1 MATYTVANG
10 GGNIDAAATYTPNT
24 GLIPG
29 AADVINFTATS
40 GQLTVNTTRT
50 ILDINF
56 SNYTNVITFNSVL
69 NVSRNITFG
78 DAGGNATYTVT
89 TNVNGDFRKTGTGNI
104 TSNNKVWT
112 GKFTLA
118 NGTYTVTFMDK
129 MTVSGAVEVSGTTS
143 NVITLS
149 PNNVFDPERFDVQG
163 NFTVSGTSSTLTGA
177 ALIKFTGTANQSVSW
192 TSTGVVRNDIKVDKT
207 GGTLTLSG
215 TIAYNTGTFTYVQ
228 GTVNSGSSTLSIATA
243 TTTMNTNGS
252 TASGATTTS
261 STGINW
267 NNVTLFTTLNLTSN
281 FTCVGTLTSGVC
293 TITRAASENV
303 YLGGS
308 LTMSGN
314 ITSTAA
320 AIIMNG
326 TGIWSG
332 SSTLIAPLTINTP
345 GTITI
350 SGAVFFSTRTLT
362 YTAGTV
368 TTTGSTLT
376 ITASCTLATNGITW
390 NNFTTSTTATI
401 TLTNNFSMSG
411 VWTSSAGTITF
422 AGAGTFNSTGSI
434 SFSGTAAVTTKN
446 ALPNI
451 TTITISNNATTTLA
465 GDITASGL
473 VTLGITANQTTL
485 SSSGGA
491 RTITCSAGL
500 TIGSTNNGFVV
511 CNVNLKITG
520 GTISSSGSLSG
531 GYIQIN
537 TTYQFEIDGNVTF
550 SAANALYMYG
560 GVTTGT
566 GGTFKY
572 TSGTVTTTGSS
583 IYVQAMFFNSG
594 SIGWNNVWFIS
605 GSASTT
611 VLQSN
616 ITVNGLLT
624 LGYLT
629 VGYTI
634 NNDGTTK
641 TIAANGGI
649 AMSGSTSIVSGTAN
663 IRATGGTITGVS
675 SVQLRNNLEIAG
687 NVTFASGVT
696 FNYNTGILLYTS
708 GAVTTTNSTLSVG
721 ASTTLNTNGITWH
734 NLTTSATAVIT
745 LSSNFTWSNIWS
757 STSGTVTFT
766 GAGLL
771 VSTGSISFTAGAAVT
786 IPNSL
791 LSLTTITITSNA
803 TTTLVGNIS
812 CSGLLTLGITTNSTT
827 LSSSGGARTITTAG
841 GLTTTTTTGF
851 VVCNVNLKITGGTIT
866 ASGNPAVGGYFQMNT
881 PYQFEIDGNVTF
893 ASSGAFYMYGGVAS
907 GTGGTFKYTSGT
919 VTTTGSSFYIHSM
932 NVDSGSITWNNIWFL
947 TGGAT
952 ISVLQSDMTVN
963 GLLTLGYLTVAFAI
977 NNNGT
982 AKTITA
988 NNGITMSGS
997 TSVVSGTANIV
1008 VTGGTITGVSSTQ
1021 LRNNLTL
1028 NSAGTI
1034 TFASGVT
1041 FGYNTGTL
1049 TYTAGTIVTTG
1060 STLSVATSTTFA
1072 TNGMTW
1078 NIINWSGGTIT
1089 LTNAL
1094 TATGLIT
1101 ASFQLPVLNGS
1112 DLYANGGMTFTGIN
1126 LSTNFAFMSG
1136 TSTIRFEGTG
1146 AWTSTQQGTYRSNVI
1161 INPTS
1166 NSFIV
1171 NNVYYA
1177 LGTITYSSSNGGQVT
1192 SAVLTLGYH
1201 TALSGRS
1208 LSRSVTFNTGA
1219 MRWEYILCMSYT
1231 DSGGGTTST
1240 ITCLSNLNVNY
1251 FGFTGIG
1258 TVAGDTWNFSL
1269 STGANL
1275 VNVGNFNVAARAT
1288 VNLAKDFTTRT
1299 LSFSTGV
1306 FGRLNNNTVTVTNLL
1321 TSQASAVATTW
1332 TGTTKLILGDGCSWT
1347 RTDNNGPVN
1356 FLMEFQGDLT
1366 LGSTAFPVMTYSTS
1380 PLIYTGRK
1388 AAKVLGRLAIGTA
1401 TMTNMN
1407 KVTFQSLT
1415 ITSGATITM
1424 NQFFGGSP
1432 DLRSTIVP
1440 SSTTNYT
1447 ISFSDAVEKLARF
1460 VKITRAT
1467 LSRPG
1472 QLTVITDEGNMG
1484 NNVGIKFAPNQISNG
1499 VAKNLP
1505 VTDIQLGFTNQ
1516 GLLKDPTLS

>member
-10 GGNIDAAATYTPNT
+10 GGNINSAATYTPNT
-24 GLIPG
+24 GLTPG
-29 AADVINFTATS
+29 AADTINFTATS
-40 GQLTVNTTRT
+40 GQLTVNTTTT
-50 ILDINF
+50 ILDIDF
-56 SNYTNVITFNSVL
+56 SNYTNVITFDSVL

-104 TSNNKVWT
+104 TSNNKVWA
-112 GKFTLA
+112 GKFTLP

-129 MTVSGAVEVSGTTS
+129 MTVSGAVLFSSTGV
-143 NVITLS
+143 VTLS
-149 PNNVFDPERFDVQG
+149 PNNVLDPERFDVQG
-163 NFTVSGTSSTLTGA
+163 DFTVSATNATLTGT

-192 TSTGVVRNDIKVDKT
+192 TSSTGVVRNDIKVDKT

-252 TASGATTTS
+252 TTSGATTTS

-267 NNVTLFTTLNLTSN
+267 NNVTLYTTLNLTSN

-308 LTMSGN
+308 LTMSGT

-326 TGIWSG
+326 TGTWSG
-332 SSTLIAPLTINTP
+332 SSALIAPLTIDTS

-376 ITASCTLATNGITW
+376 ISASCTLATNGITW

-411 VWTSSAGTITF
+411 VWTSRAGTITF

-434 SFSGTAAVTTKN
+434 SFSSTAAVTTKN

-473 VTLGITANQTTL
+473 VTLGVT
-485 SSSGGA
+485 SSSTIISSTGGA

-500 TIGSTNNGFVV
+500 TIGSTTGFVA

-537 TTYQFEIDGNVTF
+537 STYQFEIDGNVTF
-550 SAANALYMYG
+550 AAANALYMYG

-583 IYVQAMFFNSG
+583 IYVQAMNFNSG
-594 SIGWNNVWFIS
+594 SIAWNNVWFIS

-629 VGYTI
+629 VSYTI

-649 AMSGSTSIVSGTAN
+649 TMSGSTSIVSGTAN

-675 SVQLRNNLEIAG
+675 SVQLRNNLEIVG

-771 VSTGSISFTAGAAVT
+771 VSTGSISFTSSAAVT

-803 TTTLVGNIS
+803 TTTLAGNIS
-812 CSGLLTLGITTNSTT
+812 CSGLLTLGITTSGTT

-851 VVCNVNLKITGGTIT
+851 VVCNVNVSVTGGTIT
-866 ASGNPAVGGYFQMNT
+866 SSGSLSGGYYQFNT
-881 PYQFEIDGNVTF
+881 GYQFEIAGNVTF
-893 ASSGAFYMYGGVAS
+893 SASTFYIYGGVS
-907 GTGGTFKYTSGT
+907 TGTGGTFKYTSGT
-919 VTTTGSSFYIHSM
+919 VTTTGSSIWIHSVFFNPGSIGWN
-932 NVDSGSITWNNIWFL
+932 NVWFISGSAST
-947 TGGAT
+947 T
-952 ISVLQSDMTVN
+952 VLQSNVTVN
-963 GLLTLGYLTVAFAI
+963 GLLTLGYLTVSYTI
-977 NNNGT
+977 NNDGT
-982 AKTITA
+982 TRTITA

-1060 STLSVATSTTFA
+1060 STLSVAASTTFA
-1072 TNGMTW
+1072 TNGITW
-1078 NIINWSGGTIT
+1078 NIINWSGGTWT
-1089 LTNAL
+1089 LSNVF
-1094 TATGLIT
+1094 TASGLIT
-1101 ASFQLPVLNGS
+1101 ASHQTPVINGS

-1126 LSTNFAFMSG
+1126 SSASFAFISG

-1146 AWTSTQQGTYRSNVI
+1146 AWTSTQQGTYRNNII
-1161 INPTS
+1161 INPTTS
-1166 NSFIV
+1166 SFTISI
-1171 NNVYYA
+1171 YYA
-1177 LGTITYSSSNGGQVT
+1177 LGTITYSSANGGTVT
-1192 SAVLTLGYH
+1192 SATVILGYH
-1201 TALSGRS
+1201 TATSSIGLTRS
-1208 LSRSVTFNTGA
+1208 ATFDTNTMRWDTVYVQNYTNTG
-1219 MRWEYILCMSYT
+1219 T
-1231 DSGGGTTST
+1231 VTTT
-1240 ITCLSNLNVNY
+1240 LTLNSNLNVNT
-1251 FGFTGIG
+1251 FFATSIGNAANDILNFTM
-1258 TVAGDTWNFSL
+1258 AEA
-1269 STGANL
+1269 ANL
-1275 VNVGNFNVAARAT
+1275 VNVGTFNQDCRFT
-1288 VNLAKDFTTRT
+1288 INLSKDFTCKT

-1306 FGRLNNNTVTVTNLL
+1306 FGRLNNNTITVTDLL
-1321 TSQASAVATTW
+1321 TSQATASNITW
-1332 TGTTKLILGDGCSWT
+1332 TGTAKIVLGNNCTWS
-1347 RTDNNGPVN
+1347 RTSDTGPISFN
-1356 FLMEFQGDLT
+1356 MEFQGNLT
-1366 LGSTAFPVMTYSTS
+1366 LGSTAFPLMTFNAST
-1380 PLIYTGRK
+1380 LTYTGRK
-1388 AAKVLGRLAIGTA
+1388 NAKVLGRLAIGTA
-1401 TMTNMN
+1401 TMTNMH

-1415 ITSGATITM
+1415 ITSGATVTM

-1432 DLRSTIVP
+1432 DLKSTIVP

-1447 ISFSDAVEKLARF
+1447 ISFSDALEKIARY
-1460 VKITRAT
+1460 VNVTRAT
-1467 LSRPG
+1467 VSRAG
-1472 QLTVITDEGNMG
+1472 QLAIITPYANGG
-1484 NNVGIKFAPNQISNG
+1484 NNVGIKFAPNQINNG
-1499 VAKNLP
+1499 ISKNLP
-1505 VTDIQLGFTNQ
+1505 ANDIQLGFVAQ
-1516 GLLKDPTLS
+1516 GLVKDPLLSFN